1 MLLPSSF
8 LTFYGNVVV
17 SYHNISADYFPQAK
31 NVVYLFLNWVC
42 IPFSILNSLRFRSGY
57 VQRNPDFFISRLSRP
72 AELVGARPLHL
83 LTQTARR
90 LKRIFTRRA
99 ETGRC
104 SKISF
109 VVGLYGPL
117 REKAE
122 SERPQSFQF
131 CKNKNNFPLNMARAC
146 GGHFKSSNYILNRRY
161 PRHAAHRKIL

>member
-8 LTFYGNVVV
+8 LTFYGNIVV

-90 LKRIFTRRA
+90 LKAPLGLSLRRKRGA
-99 ETGRC
+99 LQTHFHGKGR
-104 SKISF
+104 
-109 VVGLYGPL
+109 YGNLHFPALL
-117 REKAE
+117 RG
-122 SERPQSFQF
+122 SLPQGDSGSR
-131 CKNKNNFPLNMARAC
+131 CLL
-146 GGHFKSSNYILNRRY
+146 S
-161 PRHAAHRKIL
+161 